1 MTKTIISTTAAPEA
15 IGPYSQAVAANGF
28 VFCSGQVPFEPSSME
43 LVTGSIAEETIRCLK
58 NLEAVLKEAGSGLDR
73 VVKTTIYVTDM
84 NDFAEVNDAYASS
97 FSSGPPA
104 RATVGV
110 AALPKGARVEIE
122 CIATI

>member
-1 MTKTIISTTAAPEA
+1 MSKTIVTTSAAPEA
-15 IGPYSQAVAANGF
+15 IGPYSQAVVANGF

-73 VVKTTIYVTDM
+73 VVKATIYVTDM
-84 NDFAEVNDAYASS
+84 NDFAEVNDAYGSF
-97 FSSGPPA
+97 FSSGSPA